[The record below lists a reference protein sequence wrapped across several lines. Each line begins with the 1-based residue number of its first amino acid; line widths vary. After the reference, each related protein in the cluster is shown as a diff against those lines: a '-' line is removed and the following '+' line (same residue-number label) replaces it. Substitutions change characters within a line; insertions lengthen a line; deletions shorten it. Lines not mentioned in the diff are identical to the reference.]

1 MFNILIENW
10 LFISLVVIGIL
21 ALIYSMFV
29 PYFLTESKAT
39 NDSDKMIE
47 NADNFKTWFVPLL
60 FGVSMLVLLKLFL

>member
-1 MFNILIENW
+1 MFRLLLENW

-21 ALIYSMFV
+21 ALLYSMFV

>member
-21 ALIYSMFV
+21 TLIYSMFV

-47 NADNFKTWFVPLL
+47 NANNFKTWFVPLL